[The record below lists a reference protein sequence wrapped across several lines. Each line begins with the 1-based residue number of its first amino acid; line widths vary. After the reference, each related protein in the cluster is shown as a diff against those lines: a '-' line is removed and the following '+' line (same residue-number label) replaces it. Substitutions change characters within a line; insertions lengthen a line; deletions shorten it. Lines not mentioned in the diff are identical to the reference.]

1 MPKIREYL
9 FNLATDRRQ
18 GLIASAVKAFL
29 FVLSLVYGLAVRA
42 LIFLKRRNPC
52 RLNCKVISVG
62 NLTLGGTGKT
72 TTVEFVAKYLAA
84 QGRKVAVLSRGRAG
98 AQNLGDEPAM
108 LSKKLDGLPVIADAD
123 RIRGAKKAIAE
134 FGSDTV
140 ILDDGLQQWYI
151 KKDLEIITID
161 AGCPFGNGYLLP
173 RGILRQP
180 LSSLP
185 QADVFV
191 LTKTNLYPDTRKIK
205 NALARFFPSALVVET
220 IHQPAGFYELSRP
233 QRRLPLDALAGQPV
247 ALFSG
252 IGDPDSFEKLA
263 GGLGVKVE
271 LSLRFADHHCYT
283 AADLKKINTAAKDK
297 NINVLITTE
306 KDAARF
312 YDIRLTIYDIRILVL
327 QIQLGFK
334 DDDKDRFYN
343 RLRALYSL

>member
-1 MPKIREYL
+1 MIADYL
-9 FNLATDRRQ
+9 YSLATDRRR
-18 GLIASAVKAFL
+18 GLFESLIKGI
-29 FVLSLVYGLAVRA
+29 LSVFSVVYGLTVRII
-42 LIFLKRRNPC
+42 IFIKRRNRC
-52 RLNCKVISVG
+52 RLNCQVISVG

-84 QGRKVAVLSRGRAG
+84 QGHKVAVLSRGRAG

-140 ILDDGLQQWYI
+140 ILDDGLQQWHI

-180 LSSLP
+180 LSSLRR
-185 QADVFV
+185 ADVFV

-205 NALARFFPSALVVET
+205 DTLARFFPSALVIET
-220 IHQPAGFYELSRP
+220 IHRPAGFYELSQPRHW
-233 QRRLPLDALAGQPV
+233 LPVDALAGQPV
-247 ALFSG
+247 ALFCG
-252 IGDPDSFEKLA
+252 IGDPGSFEKLTS
-263 GGLGVKVE
+263 GLGAKVE
-271 LSLRFADHHCYT
+271 LFLRFSDHYCYT
-283 AADLKKINTAAKDK
+283 AADLLKISAAARDKKIN
-297 NINVLITTE
+297 ILITTE

-312 YDIRLTIYDIRILVL
+312 CDIRSMLPDLRILVL
-327 QIQLGFK
+327 MIELGFK
-334 DDDKDRFYN
+334 DDGKDRFYN